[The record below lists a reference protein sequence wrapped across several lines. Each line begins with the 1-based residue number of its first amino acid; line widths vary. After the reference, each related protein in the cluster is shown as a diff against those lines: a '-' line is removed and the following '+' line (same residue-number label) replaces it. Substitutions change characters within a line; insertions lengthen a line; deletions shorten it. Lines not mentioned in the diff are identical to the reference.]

1 MHAQS
6 GGAFPFSA
14 ASYSIESESIVVPP
28 RDRERG
34 SHGATQLL
42 AKQTVQ
48 NMTEGSPVS
57 LILRFALPIFISQ
70 VFQQLY
76 STADAFIVGKYL
88 GTNAFAAVSSSG
100 TLIMLLTSLFI
111 GTAMGAGVA
120 ISKYFG
126 AGDYENVSRA
136 IHTNLAF
143 GIVSGAIADGHRR
156 FPHADVPR
164 LDEYRRA
171 GHAAGGRILPLLLPR
186 RAGNGALQYVH
197 EHS

>member
-1 MHAQS
+1 MAQT
-6 GGAFPFSA
+6 
-14 ASYSIESESIVVPP
+14 VPA
-28 RDRERG
+28 R
-34 SHGATQLL
+34 
-42 AKQTVQ
+42 QTVQ

-136 IHTNLAF
+136 VHTNLAF
-143 GIVSGAIADGHRR
+143 R
-156 FPHADVPR
+156 FG
-164 LDEYRRA
+164 RA
-171 GHAAGGRILPLLLPR
+171 H
-186 RAGNGALQYVH
+186 V
-197 EHS
+197 

>member
-1 MHAQS
+1 MAQT
-6 GGAFPFSA
+6 
-14 ASYSIESESIVVPP
+14 VPA
-28 RDRERG
+28 R
-34 SHGATQLL
+34 
-42 AKQTVQ
+42 QTVQ

-120 ISKYFG
+120 ILKVLSARATMKT
-126 AGDYENVSRA
+126 SRA
-136 IHTNLAF
+136 PSTRTWRS
-143 GIVSGAIADGHRR
+143 VSC
-156 FPHADVPR
+156 
-164 LDEYRRA
+164 RA
-171 GHAAGGRILPLLLPR
+171 HC
-186 RAGNGALQYVH
+186 
-197 EHS
+197 